1 MRCYQTC
8 LLPNALCQMGG
19 LPDGTGG
26 ECPVPLAIGATLDVE
41 EPHGDRSAESG
52 DAYAAE
58 LAVVTNVIQLPI
70 V

>member
-1 MRCYQTC
+1 
-8 LLPNALCQMGG
+8 MGG